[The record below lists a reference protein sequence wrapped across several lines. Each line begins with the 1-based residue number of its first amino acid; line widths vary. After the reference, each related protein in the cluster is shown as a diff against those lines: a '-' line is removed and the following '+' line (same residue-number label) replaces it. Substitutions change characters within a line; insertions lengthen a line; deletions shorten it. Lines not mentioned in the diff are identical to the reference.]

1 MNKGGE
7 KVAEYFKSYYE
18 NNKEKYR
25 EAHKRWLA
33 SNADIWRAY
42 QNLYKKI
49 RYWEAKLVENPD
61 NEKAKQKLNALYI
74 EKKRV

>member
-7 KVAEYFKSYYE
+7 KTAEYFKSYYI

-25 EAHKRWLA
+25 EAHKRWLE
-33 SNADIWRAY
+33 SNKDQWRAY

-49 RYWEAKLVENPD
+49 RYWEAKLSQEPD
-61 NEKAKQKLNALYI
+61 NAKIKYKLDALYA
-74 EKKRV
+74 EKKR